1 MGWRELRG
9 CPPPPPAPPSAMLVL
24 LGLLLGARG
33 AGGGLG
39 LGCLGGLCLMKLW
52 GGGTWGSLLYGTV
65 WAGLKGLCFTAL
77 GVGSEE
83 TLLYGIMVGAWGG
96 SA

>member
-1 MGWRELRG
+1 MGVWG
-9 CPPPPPAPPSAMLVL
+9 WGVF
-24 LGLLLGARG
+24 
-33 AGGGLG
+33 GGSLPNET
-39 LGCLGGLCLMKLW
+39 L

-77 GVGSEE
+77 GVGSGK

>member
-1 MGWRELRG
+1 MEGAEG
-9 CPPPPPAPPSAMLVL
+9 PPPSPPRSPLRDV
-24 LGLLLGARG
+24 GAIG
-33 AGGGLG
+33 AAAGSAGGRWGFG
-39 LGCLGGLCLMKLW
+39 VGVCLGGLCLMKLW

-77 GVGSEE
+77 GVGSGK